1 MQSKIQ
7 IKSSA
12 LLQELK
18 QQTAFFRSGVSISTG
33 LFLVTLHLLVDMYY
47 HGLLGNICQK
57 IILII
62 VILLLQFP
70 FKYISKI
77 AEYSKITNFA
87 LAEFVNILTILY
99 SVRLHDHNKF
109 VWAQTSAVVSTFY
122 QGFLFSN
129 AVSSALFAIKQ
140 TGIWVIAELYFG
152 KYVPEDVSAEIVG
165 IIGLCVYYFVSCY
178 CNSVKDQEMCEYKL
192 QVDSTHQKI
201 FDVVETISDTICVV
215 NSKCEVLFSN
225 SSAEC
230 LAKSET
236 IMQYLLKC
244 EYHRK
249 YFEGKNVKNSIVED
263 IKEVFSLEPGQEVEF
278 GVVSQDQIYT
288 EWKGKIIEWDEQVS
302 MILSGRNVTQLLD
315 LEREYSES
323 QYKSALLR
331 TVSHELRTPINAV
344 IAITQTIKESKNLTD
359 ENRENLDIIIGS
371 CSFQLCLINDLLDYA
386 QIIAGSLKI
395 NIMPFDIKK
404 IVGECMKLIEIQ
416 LQGRAIILKK
426 SYKNVPDIINSDP
439 YRIKQIILNLLSNA
453 QKFTIKG
460 WICIEVIYKEGE
472 IEVKCKDT
480 GIGIPKEK
488 YSMLFTQYGKIEDS
502 FTLNP
507 QGVGL
512 GLMISNML
520 VKKIGGDGIN
530 VKSKINRGSCFS
542 FNFKVEEGIRQSV
555 EIPEEDVH
563 VSLPILWVKA
573 VQQKIEILIVDDT
586 YFNILALMQLLKCEG
601 ISCSF
606 ALNGQE
612 AIEKIK
618 SNSYSC
624 ILMDCEMPILDG
636 WETSKIL
643 KELYLKKEI
652 PYLPPIIAS
661 TAYTSEQIMAKC
673 LECGMCDV
681 LIKPC
686 EKSIVLNK
694 IGYWISN
701 SNIN

>member
-1 MQSKIQ
+1 MQSRTQ
-7 IKSSA
+7 IKSSS

-18 QQTAFFRSGVSISTG
+18 QQTAFFRSGVSVSTG
-33 LFLVTLHLLVDMYY
+33 LFVITLHLVIDMFY
-47 HGLLGNICQK
+47 HGLLGNITQK
-57 IILII
+57 VIIII
-62 VILLLQFP
+62 SILLLQFP
-70 FKYISKI
+70 FKSFSKI
-77 AEYSKITNFA
+77 PKYSKMTNFA
-87 LAEFVNILTILY
+87 LAELVNIVTIIY
-99 SVRLHDHNKF
+99 SVGLHDHNQF
-109 VWAQTSAVVSTFY
+109 IWAQTSAVVSTFY
-122 QGFLFSN
+122 QGFLFSD
-129 AVSSALFAIKQ
+129 VFSSALFAVKQ

-152 KYVPEDVSAEIVG
+152 KYNPEDVSAEIVG
-165 IIGLCVYYFVSCY
+165 TIGLCVYYFMSCY
-178 CNSVKDQEMCEYKL
+178 CNSAKDQELCEYKL
-192 QVDSTHQKI
+192 QVDNTHQKI

-215 NSKCEVLFSN
+215 NSECDVLFSN

-230 LAKSET
+230 LAKGKT
-236 IMQYLLKC
+236 IVQYLLKC

-249 YFEGKNVKNSIVED
+249 YFEGKNVKNNIIED
-263 IKEVFSLEPGQEVEF
+263 IKEVFCLELGQEVEF
-278 GVVSQDQIYT
+278 GVVYQNEIYT
-288 EWKGKIIEWDEQVS
+288 EWKGKIIEWDGQVS
-302 MILSGRNVTQLLD
+302 MILSGHNVTQLLD

-331 TVSHELRTPINAV
+331 TVSHELRTPINA
-344 IAITQTIKESKNLTD
+344 ILAITQTIKESKNLTN
-359 ENRENLDIIIGS
+359 ENQESLDIIIGS

-395 NIMPFDIKK
+395 NIMTFDIKK
-404 IVGECMKLIEIQ
+404 LVGECMKLIEIQ

-426 SYKNVPDIINSDP
+426 SFKNIPNLINSDP
-439 YRIKQIILNLLSNA
+439 YRIKQVILNLLSNA

-460 WICIEVIYKEGE
+460 WIGIEVIYKEGE
-472 IEVKCKDT
+472 IKVKCKDT

-520 VKKIGGDGIN
+520 VKKLGGDRIN
-530 VKSKINRGSCFS
+530 VKSEINKGSCFS
-542 FNFKVEEGIRQSV
+542 FNFKVEEGMKQSV
-555 EIPEEDVH
+555 EIPEEDAH

-618 SNSYSC
+618 SNNYSC

-643 KELYLKKEI
+643 KELLLKKEI
-652 PYLPPIIAS
+652 TFLPPIIAS
-661 TAYTSEQIMAKC
+661 SAYSSELIRAKC

-681 LIKPC
+681 LIA
-686 EKSIVLNK
+686 
-694 IGYWISN
+694 
-701 SNIN
+701 